1 MKKELKI
8 GLFIISALSV
18 FIYFVM
24 KTNSLAGII
33 GDGDSYTLKGKFTTV
48 AGVFN
53 GTPVRL
59 AGIKIG
65 VVTGVSLE
73 NNQAVLTFQI
83 KNKYKLNTNA
93 RAMISSLG
101 IVGEKFIEIVYR
113 EEFKRNNPKP
123 IQEGGELI
131 TVRPFDLDA
140 LSDQLNG
147 LTTKVNRVLDS
158 ATAILEDRQAQDSVR
173 ATLVNLKEITAN
185 INLMMKDK
193 GEIKVTLG
201 NINKLTARVVEVAD
215 TLKRVS
221 GQIEKAMKDGNKGL
235 FADLKT
241 SAANIKKITE
251 NVNNLL
257 ASVNKGE
264 GTAGKILKSDELYNK
279 IDSSIGKVETI
290 LGDIE
295 EKTGEIKKSTIKYRA
310 GADYYT
316 GEEKARLKFG
326 VNYTSGKGNIINAA
340 VEGQPD
346 QSKPKYS
353 LVMGKNIGAFGVAG
367 GIVNSHLGAAVYF
380 RVPGS
385 RLNLS
390 VEASRFYREDSPYM
404 RAVAAFS
411 ITSNLSINAGYED
424 ILKEENRKFMIGITF
439 SN

>member
-1 MKKELKI
+1 MKKELRI
-8 GLFIISALSV
+8 GLFIISAFAV
-18 FIYFVM
+18 FLYFVM

-65 VVTGVSLE
+65 VVTDVSLE

-158 ATAILEDRQAQDSVR
+158 ATAILEDRLAQDSVR
-173 ATLVNLKEITAN
+173 ETLVNLKEITGN
-185 INLMMKDK
+185 INKMLKDK
-193 GEIKVTLG
+193 GDIQVTLQ
-201 NINKLTARVVEVAD
+201 NVNKLTARVVDVAD
-215 TLKRVS
+215 SLKRVS
-221 GQIEKAMKDGNKGL
+221 EKIEQAMKDGNKGM
-235 FADLKT
+235 FADLKA
-241 SAANIKKITE
+241 SAASLKNITD
-251 NVNNLL
+251 NVNKLL
-257 ASVNKGE
+257 DGVNRGE
-264 GTAGKILKSDELYNK
+264 GTAGKILKDDALYNK
-279 IDSSIGKVETI
+279 LDKSLGKVQKL
-290 LGDIE
+290 LGKIE
-295 EKTGEIKKSTIKYRA
+295 EGTESIKKSKLSYSA

-316 GEEKARLKFG
+316 DEEKARLRFG
-326 VNYTSGKGNIINAA
+326 IHYTSGKGNIINAS

-346 QSKPKYS
+346 RSKPKYS
-353 LVMGKNIGAFGVAG
+353 LVMGKQYGIVGVAG
-367 GIVNSHLGAAVYF
+367 GIVNSHLGAALYF
-380 RVPGS
+380 KAPGT
-385 RLNLS
+385 RLNFS
-390 VEASRFYREDSPYM
+390 IEASRFYRADSPYM
-404 RAVAAFS
+404 RAIAAFS
-411 ITSNLSINAGYED
+411 LTKNLSINAGYED
-424 ILKEENRKFMIGITF
+424 FLKEENRKFMLGITF